1 MVIKDSIR
9 GQISDNQGQCQSKR
23 TKDERTDGASEY
35 QAYVSQ
41 RTEHE
46 RIGRVNGNQG
56 QYEPR
61 RTENEIIEQ
70 KTRKPI
76 EKVIIKGF
84 LNQEQWMKGQIRK
97 MTMKGSMVE
106 DSG

>member
-1 MVIKDSIR
+1 MVTKNSM
-9 GQISDNQGQCQSKR
+9 NQG
-23 TKDERTDGASEY
+23 G
-35 QAYVSQ
+35 Q
-41 RTEHE
+41 RT
-46 RIGRVNGNQG
+46 RK
-56 QYEPR
+56 
-61 RTENEIIEQ
+61 TEQ

-84 LNQEQWMKGQIRK
+84 MNQEQWMKGQ